1 MWLETRGVEYW
12 EIINKEINPFVD
24 KWEEEGQ
31 FPAHKVFKILGQ
43 AGFLGVDK
51 PTEYGGMGLD
61 FSYNIAVAEEL
72 GHIRCGGIPMAIGVQ
87 IGMTTPALTRFGS
100 DELKKQFL
108 VPTIAGDSVACLGIS
123 EAGAGSDVANIKT
136 TAVRKGNEYII
147 NGGKMWTTT
156 GCQADWMCL
165 LANTSKGPPH
175 QNKSLICLPMNLP
188 GIHIAKKI
196 DKLGMRSSDTAQIFF
211 EDVRVPSRNLIGEEG
226 MGFTYQMLQFQEER
240 LWGVATVLTPLEN
253 IIQETIDYTRQRKA
267 FDQSILHNQAV
278 HFRLAELA
286 TEVELLRSLLY
297 RTLAL
302 YVEGNDVTKLAS
314 MAKLKAGRLAR
325 EVTDSCLQFW
335 GGMGFT
341 SEVLVSRFYRDLRLM
356 SIGGGT
362 DETMLSI
369 ICKYM
374 ETLPKK

>member
-1 MWLETRGVEYW
+1 
-12 EIINKEINPFVD
+12 
-24 KWEEEGQ
+24 
-31 FPAHKVFKILGQ
+31 
-43 AGFLGVDK
+43 
-51 PTEYGGMGLD
+51 YGGMGLD

-72 GHIRCGGIPMAIGVQ
+72 GNIRCGGIPLAIGVQ
-87 IGMTTPALTRFGS
+87 IGMSTPALTRFGS

-108 VPTIAGDSVACLGIS
+108 APTIAGDFVASLGIS
-123 EAGAGSDVANIKT
+123 EVGTGSDVASIKT
-136 TAVRKGNEYII
+136 TAERKGDEYII
-147 NGGKMWTTT
+147 NGGKMWVTS
-156 GCQADWMCL
+156 GSQADWMCL

-175 QNKSLICLPMNLP
+175 RNKSLICLPMNLP
-188 GIHIAKKI
+188 GIHITKKI
-196 DKLGMRSSDTAQIFF
+196 DKLGMRSSDTTQIIF
-211 EDVRVPSRNLIGEEG
+211 EDVRVPSKNLIGEEG

-240 LWGVATVLTPLEN
+240 LWGVATALTALEN
-253 IIQETIDYTRQRKA
+253 TIQETIDYTRQREA
-267 FDQSILHNQAV
+267 FGRPVLHNQAV

-302 YVEGNDVTKLAS
+302 YLEGNDVTKLAS

-335 GGMGFT
+335 GGMGFS
-341 SEVLVSRFYRDLRLM
+341 SEVLVSRFYRDFRLM